1 MSNATDVL
9 ETAIGNALFLAQP
22 LLITQW
28 TVHLFSAAP
37 NDAGLNGVEIPAGA
51 NGYQPVRHDPGPER
65 WIKGTA
71 QDGSGNTVFR
81 NLVPVQFPTAVS
93 AWPTVVAFGVKNQTG
108 QLGYV
113 ALLTA
118 ARVIALGDA
127 PVFLAG
133 ELEFP
138 IG

>member
-1 MSNATDVL
+1 MS
-9 ETAIGNALFLAQP
+9 
-22 LLITQW
+22 
-28 TVHLFSAAP
+28 
-37 NDAGLNGVEIPAGA
+37 
-51 NGYQPVRHDPGPER
+51 
-65 WIKGTA
+65 
-71 QDGSGNTVFR
+71 
-81 NLVPVQFPTAVS
+81 FPTALS
-93 AWPTVVAFGVKNQTG
+93 AWPTVVAFGLKNQTG
-108 QLGYV
+108 QLSYV

>member
-9 ETAIGNALFLAQP
+9 EAAIGSALFLAQP
-22 LLITQW
+22 LVITQW
-28 TVHLFSAAP
+28 TVHLFSTAP

-81 NLVPVQFPTAVS
+81 NLVRAISDRRQRLADRRGLWPQESNRPT
-93 AWPTVVAFGVKNQTG
+93 
-108 QLGYV
+108 
-113 ALLTA
+113 
-118 ARVIALGDA
+118 
-127 PVFLAG
+127 
-133 ELEFP
+133 ELSRR
-138 IG
+138 